1 MWSAKNVALPL
12 FEGYFWL
19 DKQIIK
25 AFDKSGEIHKLYR
38 ITVNDDL
45 SISFKKYPQKRD
57 FQPESWSET
66 AMRIKP
72 AFYSGF
78 SSSLIIKLNLSSI
91 TYSNP
96 SSISF
101 DDFS

>member
-1 MWSAKNVALPL
+1 MWNAKNIVLPL

-25 AFDKSGEIHKLYR
+25 AFDYNGTIHKLYR
-38 ITVNDDL
+38 LTVNDDL
-45 SISFKKYPQKRD
+45 TMSCKKYPQKCD
-57 FQPESWSET
+57 FQPESWIET

-78 SSSLIIKLNLSSI
+78 SLFLLSKTI
-91 TYSNP
+91 TAE
-96 SSISF
+96 
-101 DDFS
+101 